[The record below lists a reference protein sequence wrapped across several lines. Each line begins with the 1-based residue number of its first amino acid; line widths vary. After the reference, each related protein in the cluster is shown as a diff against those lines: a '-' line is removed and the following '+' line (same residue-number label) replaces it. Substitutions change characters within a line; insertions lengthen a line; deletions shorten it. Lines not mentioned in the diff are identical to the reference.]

1 MQMMYCYNNC
11 ILVQKGEMLERDN
24 LCRLLD
30 EIISKCEWV
39 MEESMKHNSED
50 PYLISPLVCLKQI
63 SEFADGANIL
73 IKSNSNDSAA
83 VVIRSLFEVELGLRY
98 MIKEDYERRS
108 LCFLYFYHKK
118 KEFQLLR
125 GKIGTKEHFD
135 LIKIMEEDKNV
146 SNDTIEALKNNT
158 SGDADL
164 NLIQTTLNN
173 DIYSEIAEYYNNSK
187 NKRKHWFSLLNGPEN
202 IGKLTKDLGMFS
214 QYSINYDLWSQ
225 ISHGIDIVHHNLA
238 IKDGYAQIIL
248 KRNPKGG
255 RDNAINAIQIVR
267 RSLMNYIV
275 EKQRNII
282 VEFGD
287 WLAEYNKRLEPYLT
301 T

>member
-1 MQMMYCYNNC
+1 M
-11 ILVQKGEMLERDN
+11 IERNN
-24 LCRLLD
+24 LCQLLD

-39 MEESMKHNSED
+39 MESSMQHNSED
-50 PYLISPLVCLKQI
+50 PYLISALVCLKQI

-73 IKSNSNDSAA
+73 LKSNSNDSAT

-98 MIKEDYERRS
+98 MINEDYERRS

-118 KEFQLLR
+118 KELQLLR
-125 GKIGTKEHFD
+125 GKIGTKEHFE

-164 NLIQTTLNN
+164 DMIQTTLSNE
-173 DIYSEIAEYYNNSK
+173 IYIEIAEYYNNPK
-187 NKRKHWFSLLNGPEN
+187 NKKNHWFSLLNGPES
-202 IGKLTKDLGMFS
+202 ISKLTKNLGMFS
-214 QYSINYDLWSQ
+214 QYSINYDIWSQ
-225 ISHGIDIVHHNLA
+225 ISHGIDIVHKNLA
-238 IKDGYAQIIL
+238 INDGYAQIIL
-248 KRNPKGG
+248 KRNPTGS
-255 RDNAINAIQIVR
+255 RDNVMNAIQIVR

-275 EKQRNII
+275 VKQRNII

-287 WLAEYNKRLEPYLT
+287 WLAEYDNRLETHFT